1 MQSEELKK
9 MNKELETIRSNIA
22 KYQEDSLIK
31 IEEVNIGLLAE
42 MSKFKSNLLV
52 DLDYK
57 QKNND
62 SKLAYFEE
70 QIYQLKKFV
79 SSAPTMLEIETK
91 IVDAC
96 AEMRNKVKLEVKE
109 SMLMPEIR
117 GLAYDIRESSQ

>member
-1 MQSEELKK
+1 M
-9 MNKELETIRSNIA
+9 T
-22 KYQEDSLIK
+22 
-31 IEEVNIGLLAE
+31 
-42 MSKFKSNLLV
+42 KFKSNLLV